1 MKPKIRKLFL
11 NCLVG
16 VAFVLACGSPGHC
29 KLSPSS
35 PPAELRAYI
44 ESVNKSSNPTAEEL
58 LQQANASWWLKDYKS
73 AIKSINKVLV
83 LRPDNGVAYAFR
95 AVMYKLE
102 NRFPESLSDFNKAEQ
117 LGYNRSNLFADRGRV
132 KLVLGDFQ
140 GAQVDVRRA
149 VKLEPNDPEN
159 YGLLG
164 AIEIQLANYDAAIEN
179 FTRAISIS
187 PQDGAAFAGRAAAYK
202 ALNRRKE
209 AELDLSKAFSLG
221 WKSPVTQ

>member
-1 MKPKIRKLFL
+1 MKAKTRKLFL
-11 NCLVG
+11 NCLVC
-16 VAFVLACGSPGHC
+16 VAFVLAGGSPGHC

-35 PPAELRAYI
+35 PPSELRAYI
-44 ESVNKSSNPTAEEL
+44 ESVEKSSNPTAEEL

-73 AIKSINKVLV
+73 AINSINKILV

-95 AVMYKLE
+95 AVMFKLD
-102 NRFPESLSDFNKAEQ
+102 NKFPESLSDFNKAEQ
-117 LGYNRSNLFADRGRV
+117 LGYKRPNLFADRGRV

-140 GAQVDVRRA
+140 GAQADVHRA
-149 VKLEPNDPEN
+149 IKLEPNDPEN

-164 AIEIQLANYDAAIEN
+164 AVEIQLANYNAAIEN
-179 FTRAISIS
+179 FTKAILMS

-209 AELDLSKAFSLG
+209 AELDLSKAYSLG
-221 WKSPVTQ
+221 WKSPVTE